1 MSDIQ
6 NKVKDLCEKYKLPQ
20 RHTDFQ
26 IEHFIVGKECSIYGK
41 VWQCIR
47 ELQTRLDTLDA
58 IDMELEEL
66 HDSLNYENL
75 NLKKLQYKL
84 QDKPDENEDIVIFEI
99 KQEKRKIQISRQKR
113 KIFLIGKNIE
123 KTHSR
128 KADVLAESAK
138 FSSLLEEIINDS
150 SFVDIND
157 PNAQL
162 EFWNSKF
169 HAELNLTA
177 MLNHPIN
184 PELVKSVLALPN
196 ESQAKIQL
204 ENALNNVGKK
214 LLNQSK

>member
-84 QDKPDENEDIVIFEI
+84 QDKPDENEDIVIIEI
-99 KQEKRKIQISRQKR
+99 KKGKSR
-113 KIFLIGKNIE
+113 
-123 KTHSR
+123 
-128 KADVLAESAK
+128 
-138 FSSLLEEIINDS
+138 
-150 SFVDIND
+150 
-157 PNAQL
+157 
-162 EFWNSKF
+162 
-169 HAELNLTA
+169 
-177 MLNHPIN
+177 
-184 PELVKSVLALPN
+184 
-196 ESQAKIQL
+196 
-204 ENALNNVGKK
+204 
-214 LLNQSK
+214 

>member
-1 MSDIQ
+1 M
-6 NKVKDLCEKYKLPQ
+6 
-20 RHTDFQ
+20 
-26 IEHFIVGKECSIYGK
+26 
-41 VWQCIR
+41 
-47 ELQTRLDTLDA
+47 
-58 IDMELEEL
+58 
-66 HDSLNYENL
+66 
-75 NLKKLQYKL
+75 
-84 QDKPDENEDIVIFEI
+84 
-99 KQEKRKIQISRQKR
+99 
-113 KIFLIGKNIE
+113 
-123 KTHSR
+123 
-128 KADVLAESAK
+128 AESAK